1 MLEGGDVSAKASPAQ
16 FIDEFLST
24 LNRMASS
31 VSGESV
37 PDEDDDARIE
47 CLTKMV
53 ARLKTTFCRSSADG
67 SNGDPSR
74 LQQQQKEEEQKQR
87 AEEWER
93 ALLAECQPI
102 SLALLRSLIQ
112 ATSAVLRLLALK
124 AILVLSHLSPFHH
137 MLHQRLNVSVYVNR
151 LVDLDRSVDESALA
165 LDYIRLL
172 AQLHPTALEES
183 HFYTLLAAV
192 EDAQYQLNPLV
203 LETLLELICKQP
215 RIACKCQVVLF
226 YYMTFVSSLFYVCCL
241 FPLFL

>member
-1 MLEGGDVSAKASPAQ
+1 MKAKFQMAEGGEAGAKASPAQ

-24 LNRMASS
+24 LNRIPSS
-31 VSGESV
+31 VLGESAAN
-37 PDEDDDARIE
+37 EDDDARIE

-53 ARLKTTFCRSSADG
+53 ARLKTTLCRSSANRNNG
-67 SNGDPSR
+67 SSSG
-74 LQQQQKEEEQKQR
+74 LQPREEDQEQR

-137 MLHQRLNVSVYVNR
+137 MLNRRLNVSVYVNR
-151 LVDLDRSVDESALA
+151 LVDLDRSLDESALA

-172 AQLHPTALEES
+172 AHLHPTAIEES

-192 EDAQYQLNPLV
+192 EDAQYHLNPLV

-215 RIACKCQVVLF
+215 VIACKCQVVVF
-226 YYMTFVSSLFYVCCL
+226 
-241 FPLFL
+241 